1 MGFDFAHLKNS
12 YGDLIIGAM
21 GGYGNSKTEARS
33 FANSRSAD
41 GSVNGYTVG
50 LYATWQKND
59 DFTGPYI
66 DTWTQYGWYE
76 NKVSGKDLKT
86 ENYDSHNLVT
96 SLEAGSTFIVS
107 EKGSRQ
113 WLVTPNAQVSYID
126 YKSDNFH
133 ENTGSYIHNSSSHG
147 IVGQLGL
154 RVQTQDQNDPNR
166 LRIYGETNIKN
177 GNVGTY
183 INFSKDQ
190 ASIDLPHTRMEIK
203 AGLEGK
209 IANNWYLH
217 GQIGGEVGANS
228 FRSYQGSITLK
239 YNF

>member
-1 MGFDFAHLKNS
+1 
-12 YGDLIIGAM
+12 M

-59 DFTGPYI
+59 DFTGSYI

-107 EKGSRQ
+107 EKGSPT
-113 WLVTPNAQVSYID
+113 V
-126 YKSDNFH
+126 
-133 ENTGSYIHNSSSHG
+133 
-147 IVGQLGL
+147 VGY
-154 RVQTQDQNDPNR
+154 P
-166 LRIYGETNIKN
+166 KC
-177 GNVGTY
+177 
-183 INFSKDQ
+183 
-190 ASIDLPHTRMEIK
+190 
-203 AGLEGK
+203 AG
-209 IANNWYLH
+209 
-217 GQIGGEVGANS
+217 
-228 FRSYQGSITLK
+228 
-239 YNF
+239 